1 MAKMEK
7 RRLAREQQQQKKLRQ
22 ENTAGD
28 MLVDQHPQH
37 QNQTK
42 KNATQAR
49 RLRKE
54 KQRAR
59 ALAARGDAMEIG

>member
-7 RRLAREQQQQKKLRQ
+7 RRLAREQKQQNKLRQ
-22 ENTAGD
+22 ENMAVD
-28 MLVDQHPQH
+28 MPVDQHQ
-37 QNQTK
+37 QQQKQTK

-54 KQRAR
+54 KQRAKV
-59 ALAARGDAMEIG
+59 LAARGDAMEIG